1 MIQNILGIIFLICFI
16 IGAYYVSQ
24 KGTKS
29 FYFKLTSNLALIAKI
44 FIPLCMLL
52 TLQLFNIQLGV
63 MTRNS
68 TFDVI
73 DRSWLAVNEKI
84 VKEYDKC
91 PNLINSLY
99 FDWQKKILGNINYQN
114 KKDEWYAT
122 NYISNLIFQS
132 WEDFISASSADETGV
147 YVWMN
152 NFLQWTTSKILK
164 KNWDILKG
172 NYSTTT
178 QELGDYL
185 FDVSSKNNPKN
196 NLELHNL
203 AIKVAKSDE
212 IKAIFKKRFN
222 KIF

>member
-29 FYFKLTSNLALIAKI
+29 FHFKFTSSLALIAQI
-44 FIPLCMLL
+44 FIPLCMFL

-99 FDWQKKILGNINYQN
+99 FDWQKKTLGNINYQN
-114 KKDEWYAT
+114 KKDEWYAA
-122 NYISNLIFQS
+122 NYISILIFQS

-152 NFLQWTTSKILK
+152 NFLQWTNSKILK
-164 KNWDILKG
+164 ENWDVLKG
-172 NYSTTT
+172 NFATTT

-185 FDVSSKNNPKN
+185 FNISSKNNPKN

-203 AIKVAKSDE
+203 AIKVAESDE

>member
-1 MIQNILGIIFLICFI
+1 MIEIIIGVIFFIFFL
-16 IGAYYVSQ
+16 IGAYYVSY
-24 KGTKS
+24 KGSKS
-29 FYFKLTSNLALIAKI
+29 FYHKFTSNLALIAQI
-44 FIPLCMLL
+44 FIPLCMFL

-73 DRSWLAVNEKI
+73 DRSWLAVNEKL
-84 VKEYDKC
+84 VAEYDKC

-99 FDWQKKILGNINYQN
+99 FDWQIKKLGNISNQN
-114 KKDEWYAT
+114 KKDEWYSA
-122 NYISNLIFQS
+122 NYISILIFQS
-132 WEDFISASSADETGV
+132 WEDFISSSSVDQTGV

-152 NFLQWTTSKILK
+152 NFLQWSNSKILRE
-164 KNWDILKG
+164 NWSVLKG
-172 NYSTTT
+172 NFATTT

-185 FDVSSKNNPKN
+185 FEVSSKNNPRN

-203 AIKVAKSDE
+203 AKEVADSDR